1 MKAKLSRF
9 GVLVAAM
16 LLTASPG
23 WTQEPG
29 VPQAPGMPQAP
40 AAPQAPAVPQ
50 ATAAAPVAPGTLPAP
65 TKTYSQQDLDQLL
78 APIALYPDALLAQI
92 LMASTYPLEVV
103 EAARWVKANPGMSET
118 ALEEAMQSQT
128 WDPAVKALT
137 AVPQVLQQMN
147 DKLDWTQKLGDAFL
161 AQQQD
166 VMKTVQ
172 ALRAKAKAAGNLES
186 SKEQV
191 VKEEKQGSETIY
203 VVEPTA
209 SDVVYVPIY
218 NPYVVYGTWWYP
230 YPPYYL
236 YPPHYVYPPHVAFT
250 AGIFVGAAIW
260 GHCNWHGNHV
270 SVHVSHYNS
279 FNRTNINNPNWNH
292 NVDHRKGVPYK
303 DQRVAQQYNRAAND
317 KAAKSRE
324 DFRGRADSGRAE
336 MKDMDRGELQNRAGQ
351 ADRGQMQDRAAQ
363 ADRDQA
369 AQRLA
374 DRSQAQD
381 RAAQAD
387 RDRASQRPSSSYD
400 RGGYDRASSGGF
412 SGADRGASTRAA
424 STRGS
429 ASRGGGGGMS
439 RGGGGGGR
447 GGGRR

>member
-9 GVLVAAM
+9 GVLVAAL

-29 VPQAPGMPQAP
+29 VPQAPGMPPAP

-50 ATAAAPVAPGTLPAP
+50 ATPAAPVAPGTLPAP
-65 TKTYSQQDLDQLL
+65 TKTYSQQDLDQIL

-92 LMASTYPLEVV
+92 FMAATYPLEVV

-128 WDPAVKALT
+128 WDPAVKSLT
-137 AVPQVLQQMN
+137 AVPQVLEQMN

-203 VVEPTA
+203 VVESAA

-230 YPPYYL
+230 YPPYYM

-279 FNRTNINNPNWNH
+279 FNRTNISNPNWNH

-303 DQRVAQQYNRAAND
+303 DKKVAQQYNRAAND
-317 KAAKSRE
+317 QAAKSRE

-336 MKDMDRGELQNRAGQ
+336 MKDM
-351 ADRGQMQDRAAQ
+351 DRGQMQDRAAQ

-387 RDRASQRPSSSYD
+387 RDRASQRQSSSSYD
-400 RGGYDRASSGGF
+400 RGGGYDRASSGGF

-429 ASRGGGGGMS
+429 ASRGGGMS